1 MKRQLLRVERGKMP
15 PYTVCYR
22 MQEVKI
28 MTDRQ
33 LRRLNRADLLKLLL
47 EEKKENEALR
57 EQLQQLQQQLE
68 NRQMNIDQS
77 GSLAEAALR
86 LGGIFEAAETACQYY
101 TENIR
106 NLSGRQEEIC
116 RKMEQ
121 ETREKC
127 DRMLE
132 HARQMSR
139 TYWDEYTE
147 KCSRYMKSMEDVQR
161 RTESGEPGEPQELQ
175 PLVTDS
181 LC

>member
-1 MKRQLLRVERGKMP
+1 
-15 PYTVCYR
+15 
-22 MQEVKI
+22 

-33 LRRLNRADLLKLLL
+33 LRRLHRVDLLKLLL

-57 EQLQQLQQQLE
+57 EQIKQMQAQLE
-68 NRQMNIDQS
+68 SRRLHMDQA

-86 LGGIFEAAETACQYY
+86 LGGIFEAAESACQYY

-106 NLSGRQEEIC
+106 SLSGRQEEIC
-116 RKMEQ
+116 RRMEQ

-127 DRMLE
+127 DKMLE

-139 TYWDEYTE
+139 AYWDEYTE
-147 KCSRYMKSMEDVQR
+147 KCSRYMKTMEEAQR
-161 RTESGEPGEPQELQ
+161 RAEPAESETPETLQ

-181 LC
+181 PC

>member
-1 MKRQLLRVERGKMP
+1 MR
-15 PYTVCYR
+15 
-22 MQEVKI
+22 EVKI

-33 LRRLNRADLLKLLL
+33 LRKLNRTDLLKLLL
-47 EEKKENEALR
+47 EEKKESEALR
-57 EQLQQLQQQLE
+57 KQLQEMQLQLECKQL
-68 NRQMNIDQS
+68 NLNQS
-77 GSLAEAALR
+77 GSLAEAALK
-86 LGGIFEAAETACQYY
+86 LSGIFEAAETACQYY

-132 HARQMSR
+132 QARQMSR
-139 TYWDEYTE
+139 VYWEEYTE
-147 KCSRYMKSMEDVQR
+147 KCSRYMKSMEEVQR
-161 RTESGEPGEPQELQ
+161 STDSQETSEPEMLQ

>member
-1 MKRQLLRVERGKMP
+1 
-15 PYTVCYR
+15 
-22 MQEVKI
+22 

-33 LRRLNRADLLKLLL
+33 LRKLNRMDLLKLLL

-57 EQLQQLQQQLE
+57 EQMQQMQLQLE
-68 NRQMNIDQS
+68 NKQLNIDQS
-77 GSLAEAALR
+77 GSLAEAALK

-147 KCSRYMKSMEDVQR
+147 KCSRYMKSMEEVQR
-161 RTESGEPGEPQELQ
+161 GAESQENSEPENLQ

>member
-1 MKRQLLRVERGKMP
+1 
-15 PYTVCYR
+15 
-22 MQEVKI
+22 

-33 LRRLNRADLLKLLL
+33 LRKLNRTDLLKLLL

-57 EQLQQLQQQLE
+57 KQLQEMQLQLECKQL
-68 NRQMNIDQS
+68 NLNQS
-77 GSLAEAALR
+77 GSLAEAALK
-86 LGGIFEAAETACQYY
+86 LSGIFEAAETACQYY

-132 HARQMSR
+132 QARQMSR
-139 TYWDEYTE
+139 VYWEEYTE
-147 KCSRYMKSMEDVQR
+147 KCSRYMKSMEEVQR
-161 RTESGEPGEPQELQ
+161 STDSPETSEPEILQ

>member
-1 MKRQLLRVERGKMP
+1 
-15 PYTVCYR
+15 
-22 MQEVKI
+22 

-33 LRRLNRADLLKLLL
+33 LRKLNRTDLLKLLL
-47 EEKKENEALR
+47 EEKKETEALR
-57 EQLQQLQQQLE
+57 KQLQEMQLQLECKQL
-68 NRQMNIDQS
+68 NLNQS
-77 GSLAEAALR
+77 GSLAEAALK
-86 LGGIFEAAETACQYY
+86 LSGIFEAAETACQYY

-132 HARQMSR
+132 QARQMSR
-139 TYWDEYTE
+139 VYWEEYTE
-147 KCSRYMKSMEDVQR
+147 KCSRYMKSMEEVQR
-161 RTESGEPGEPQELQ
+161 GADSPETSEPEILQ